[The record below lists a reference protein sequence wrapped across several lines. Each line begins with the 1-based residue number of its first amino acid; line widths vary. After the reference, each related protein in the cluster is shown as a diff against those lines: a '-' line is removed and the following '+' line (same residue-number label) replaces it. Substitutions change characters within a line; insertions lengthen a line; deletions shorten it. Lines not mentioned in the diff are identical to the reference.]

1 MSQKKT
7 IHQLV
12 AERYPD
18 GHLGMETVP
27 VSGDAGHGA
36 SVIRTFLGTDPAG
49 PFYGVMIAV
58 LRHGDRY
65 FLLTYHVWSPHQRPC
80 DANRLSDLSELVVQR
95 YGELDCAFLGT
106 TGADF
111 GRKAFLQAT
120 PDSELKNDEPSLALR
135 SVAKMLKSYSVD
147 NRLCRKFRTEWTKR
161 EKQIKRKD

>member
-7 IHQLV
+7 IHRLV

-18 GHLGMETVP
+18 GHLGMATVP
-27 VSGDAGHGA
+27 VSGDAGHGM
-36 SVIRTFLGTDPAG
+36 SVVRTFLGADPAG

-80 DANRLSDLSELVVQR
+80 DANRLSDLSELTVQR
-95 YGELDCAFLGT
+95 YGEIGFEGLVSVGT
-106 TGADF
+106 DF
-111 GRKAFLQAT
+111 GLKAFWQAT
-120 PDSELKNDEPSLALR
+120 PDSELKDDEPSLALR
-135 SVAKMLKSYSVD
+135 SVARMLKSYSVS
-147 NRLCRKFRTEWTKR
+147 NHLCRKFRTEWARR